1 LLGVSFSDNRGGGAD
16 VGAQAGIICLAQ
28 ESDLAKTNE
37 IDYIQEVARKNAVKL
52 DDFQRY
58 LLSKPFSDPRCY
70 EYLMDV
76 AQILALLPPA
86 PRKLLDVGVGSGW
99 TSELFAKAG
108 YQVLGLDISGDMI
121 DLAKQR
127 NCSAEFMVSDYEV
140 GPIPGKFDVAV
151 IYDALHHA
159 DNERL
164 VIKNV
169 FDALSDDGIFVTVEP
184 GAGHS
189 KTADSIQAMEKYG
202 TTEKD
207 MPFQHQRMLMMEVGF
222 GRVEQYVRMSQTPF
236 EDVASMKGSLTHIR
250 HGFTLAYGTSTGL
263 TSIVVARKGRAAQK
277 QREVIPEK
285 LLSVVTAHDEFV
297 RSIDGLPF
305 ATARSWLAKWY
316 RSYARA

>member
-1 LLGVSFSDNRGGGAD
+1 VGIQARG
-16 VGAQAGIICLAQ
+16 ISLPQ

-37 IDYIQEVARKNAVKL
+37 IDYVREVARKNAVQL

-58 LLSKPFSDPRCY
+58 LLNKPFSDPRCY

-86 PRKLLDVGVGSGW
+86 PRKMLDVGVGSGW

-108 YQVLGLDISGDMI
+108 YQVLGLDISDDMI

-164 VIKNV
+164 VVKNV
-169 FDALSDDGIFVTVEP
+169 FDALSDDGVFITVEP

-189 KTADSIQAMEKYG
+189 KTADSIQAIEKYG

-207 MPFQHQRMLMMEVGF
+207 MPFHHQRTLMMEVGF
-222 GRVEQYVRMSQTPF
+222 GSVEQYVRMSQTPF
-236 EDVASMKGSLTHIR
+236 EDVASMNGSLTHIR

-263 TSIVVARKGRAAQK
+263 TSIVVARKGRDAKKECEA
-277 QREVIPEK
+277 IPEK
-285 LLSVVTAHDEFV
+285 LLSIATAHDAFV
-297 RSIDGLPF
+297 RSVDGLPF
-305 ATARSWLAKWY
+305 ATTRSWLAKLR
-316 RSYARA
+316 RSWVRA

>member
-1 LLGVSFSDNRGGGAD
+1 LFGRIREVTEPPIHLNLIGFIPAEPGIDADTQDLVLYGLSTRTQARG
-16 VGAQAGIICLAQ
+16 ICILQ
-28 ESDLAKTNE
+28 ESDLAKANE
-37 IDYIQEVARKNAVKL
+37 IDYVREVARKNAVKL

-58 LLSKPFSDPRCY
+58 LLNKPFSDPRCC

-76 AQILALLPPA
+76 AQIMALLPPA
-86 PRKLLDVGVGSGW
+86 PRKLLDVGAGSGW

-169 FDALSDDGIFVTVEP
+169 FDALSDDGVFITVEP
-184 GAGHS
+184 GVGHS

-207 MPFQHQRMLMMEVGF
+207 MPFHHQRALMMEVGF
-222 GRVEQYVRMSQTPF
+222 DSVEQYVRMSQAPSAN
-236 EDVASMKGSLTHIR
+236 VASMKGSLTHIR
-250 HGFTLAYGTSTGL
+250 HGFALAYATSAGL
-263 TSIVVARKGRAAQK
+263 TSIAVARKGRAANK
-277 QREVIPEK
+277 ARFRSQR
-285 LLSVVTAHDEFV
+285 
-297 RSIDGLPF
+297 
-305 ATARSWLAKWY
+305 
-316 RSYARA
+316 

>member
-1 LLGVSFSDNRGGGAD
+1 M
-16 VGAQAGIICLAQ
+16 GIWLPQ

-37 IDYIQEVARKNAVKL
+37 IDYVREVARKNAVQL

-58 LLSKPFSDPRCY
+58 LLNKPFSDPRCY

-86 PRKLLDVGVGSGW
+86 PRKMLDVGVGSGW

-108 YQVLGLDISGDMI
+108 YQVLGLDISDDMI

-164 VIKNV
+164 VVKNV
-169 FDALSDDGIFVTVEP
+169 FDALSDDGVFITVEP

-189 KTADSIQAMEKYG
+189 KTADSIQAIEKYG

-207 MPFQHQRMLMMEVGF
+207 MPFHHQRTLMMEVGF
-222 GRVEQYVRMSQTPF
+222 GSVEQYVRMSQTPF
-236 EDVASMKGSLTHIR
+236 EDVASMNGCLTHIR
-250 HGFTLAYGTSTGL
+250 HSFTLAYGTSTGL
-263 TSIVVARKGRAAQK
+263 TSIVVARKGRAAK
-277 QREVIPEK
+277 KEGEAIPEK
-285 LLSVVTAHDEFV
+285 LLSIATAHDAFV
-297 RSIDGLPF
+297 RSVDGLPF
-305 ATARSWLAKWY
+305 ATARSWLAKLR
-316 RSYARA
+316 RSWVRA

>member
-1 LLGVSFSDNRGGGAD
+1 M
-16 VGAQAGIICLAQ
+16 GIWLPQ

-37 IDYIQEVARKNAVKL
+37 IDYVREVARKNAVQL

-58 LLSKPFSDPRCY
+58 LLNKPFSDPRCY

-86 PRKLLDVGVGSGW
+86 PRKMLDVGVGSGW

-108 YQVLGLDISGDMI
+108 YQVLGLDISDDMI

-164 VIKNV
+164 VVKNV
-169 FDALSDDGIFVTVEP
+169 FDALSDDGVFITVEP

-189 KTADSIQAMEKYG
+189 KTADSIQAIEKYG

-207 MPFQHQRMLMMEVGF
+207 MPFHHQRTLMMEVGF
-222 GRVEQYVRMSQTPF
+222 GSVEQYVRMSQTPF
-236 EDVASMKGSLTHIR
+236 EDVASMNGSLTHIR
-250 HGFTLAYGTSTGL
+250 HSFTLAYGTSTGL
-263 TSIVVARKGRAAQK
+263 TSIVVARKGRAAK
-277 QREVIPEK
+277 KECEAIPEK
-285 LLSVVTAHDEFV
+285 LLSIATAHDAFV
-297 RSIDGLPF
+297 RSVDGLPF
-305 ATARSWLAKWY
+305 ATARSWLAKLH
-316 RSYARA
+316 RSWVRA

>member
-1 LLGVSFSDNRGGGAD
+1 M
-16 VGAQAGIICLAQ
+16 
-28 ESDLAKTNE
+28 AKTNE
-37 IDYIQEVARKNAVKL
+37 IDYVREVARKNAVPL

-58 LLSKPFSDPRCY
+58 LLNKPFSDPRCF

-86 PRKLLDVGVGSGW
+86 PSKMLDVGVGSGW

-108 YQVLGLDISGDMI
+108 YQVLGLDISSDMI

-164 VIKNV
+164 VVKNV
-169 FDALSDDGIFVTVEP
+169 FDALSDDGVFITVEP

-189 KTADSIQAMEKYG
+189 KTADSIQAIEKYG

-207 MPFQHQRMLMMEVGF
+207 MPFHHQRTLMMEVGF
-222 GRVEQYVRMSQTPF
+222 GSVEQYIRMSQTPF
-236 EDVASMKGSLTHIR
+236 EDVASMQGSLTQIR
-250 HGFTLAYGTSTGL
+250 HGFTLAYGSSTGL
-263 TSIVVARKGRAAQK
+263 TSIVVARKGRAVK
-277 QREVIPEK
+277 KEREAIPEK
-285 LLSVVTAHDEFV
+285 LLSIATAHDAFV
-297 RSIDGLPF
+297 RSVDGLPF
-305 ATARSWLAKWY
+305 ATARSWLAKLH
-316 RSYARA
+316 RSWVRA

>member
-1 LLGVSFSDNRGGGAD
+1 M
-16 VGAQAGIICLAQ
+16 
-28 ESDLAKTNE
+28 AKTNE
-37 IDYIQEVARKNAVKL
+37 IDYVREVARKNAVPL

-58 LLSKPFSDPRCY
+58 LLNKPFSDPRCF

-86 PRKLLDVGVGSGW
+86 PSKMLDVGVGSGW

-108 YQVLGLDISGDMI
+108 YQVLGLDISSDMI

-164 VIKNV
+164 VVKNV
-169 FDALSDDGIFVTVEP
+169 FDALSDDGVFIAVEP

-189 KTADSIQAMEKYG
+189 KTADSIQAIEKYG

-207 MPFQHQRMLMMEVGF
+207 MPFHHQRTLMMEVGF
-222 GRVEQYVRMSQTPF
+222 GSVEQYIRMSQTPF
-236 EDVASMKGSLTHIR
+236 EDVASMQGSLTQIR
-250 HGFTLAYGTSTGL
+250 HSFTLAYGSSTGL
-263 TSIVVARKGRAAQK
+263 TSIVVARKGRAVK
-277 QREVIPEK
+277 KEREAIPEK
-285 LLSVVTAHDEFV
+285 LLSIATAHDAFV
-297 RSIDGLPF
+297 RSVDGLPF
-305 ATARSWLAKWY
+305 ATARSWLAKLH
-316 RSYARA
+316 RSRVRA

>member
-1 LLGVSFSDNRGGGAD
+1 
-16 VGAQAGIICLAQ
+16 
-28 ESDLAKTNE
+28 LAKTNE
-37 IDYIQEVARKNAVKL
+37 IDYVREVARKNDVRL

-58 LLSKPFSDPRCY
+58 LLNKPFSDPRCY
-70 EYLMDV
+70 EYLIDV
-76 AQILALLPPA
+76 AQILALLPSA

-121 DLAKQR
+121 DLARQR

-169 FDALSDDGIFVTVEP
+169 FEALSDEGVLITVEP

-207 MPFQHQRMLMMEVGF
+207 MPFHHQRTLMMEVGF
-222 GRVEQYVRMSQTPF
+222 GSMEQYLRMSQTPF
-236 EDVASMKGSLTHIR
+236 EDVASMKGSLTQIR

-263 TSIVVARKGRAAQK
+263 TSIVVARKGRAAK
-277 QREVIPEK
+277 KDGEVIPEK

-297 RSIDGLPF
+297 RSTDGLPL
-305 ATARSWLAKWY
+305 ATARSWLAKLH
-316 RSYARA
+316 RSYVRA

>member
-1 LLGVSFSDNRGGGAD
+1 V
-16 VGAQAGIICLAQ
+16 
-28 ESDLAKTNE
+28 AKINE
-37 IDYIQEVARKNAVKL
+37 INYIREVASKDRVPL
-52 DDFQRY
+52 GDFQRY
-58 LLSKPFSDPRCY
+58 LLHKPFSDPRCY

-121 DLAKQR
+121 ELAKQR
-127 NCSAEFMVSDYEV
+127 NCDAEFMVSDYEV

-159 DNERL
+159 DREGL

-169 FDALSDDGIFVTVEP
+169 FDALSDDGVLVTVEP

-189 KTADSIQAMEKYG
+189 KTANSVQAMEKYG

-207 MPFQHQRMLMMEVGF
+207 MPFHHQRALMMSVGF
-222 GRVEQYVRMSQTPF
+222 ARVDQYVRISQTPA
-236 EDVASMKGSLTHIR
+236 EDVASMKGRLNYVK
-250 HGFTLAYGTSTGL
+250 HGLVRVYGVLRGVTSV
-263 TSIVVARKGRAAQK
+263 VVARKGMK
-277 QREVIPEK
+277 P
-285 LLSVVTAHDEFV
+285 
-297 RSIDGLPF
+297 
-305 ATARSWLAKWY
+305 
-316 RSYARA
+316 

>member
-1 LLGVSFSDNRGGGAD
+1 
-16 VGAQAGIICLAQ
+16 
-28 ESDLAKTNE
+28 LAKNNE
-37 IDYIQEVARKNAVKL
+37 IDYIREVARKNDVRL

-58 LLSKPFSDPRCY
+58 LLNKPFSDPHCSG
-70 EYLMDV
+70 YLMDV

-108 YQVLGLDISGDMI
+108 YQVVGLDISDDMI
-121 DLAKQR
+121 ELAKQR
-127 NCSAEFMVSDYEV
+127 NCDAEFVVSDYEV
-140 GPIPGKFDVAV
+140 GPIAGKFDAAV

-169 FDALSDDGIFVTVEP
+169 FDALSDDGVFITVEP

-207 MPFQHQRMLMMEVGF
+207 MPFHHQRTLMIEAGF
-222 GRVEQYVRMSQTPF
+222 GSVEQYLRMSQTPF

-263 TSIVVARKGRAAQK
+263 TSIVVARKGWTAK
-277 QREVIPEK
+277 EEREVIPEK
-285 LLSVVTAHDEFV
+285 LLSVAIAHDEFV
-297 RSIDGLPF
+297 RSMDGRPL
-305 ATARSWLAKWY
+305 ATERSWLAKLR
-316 RSYARA
+316 RSYGWA

>member
-1 LLGVSFSDNRGGGAD
+1 
-16 VGAQAGIICLAQ
+16 
-28 ESDLAKTNE
+28 LAKTNE
-37 IDYIQEVARKNAVKL
+37 IDYVREVARKNDVRL

-58 LLSKPFSDPRCY
+58 LLNKPFSDPRCY
-70 EYLMDV
+70 EYLIDV
-76 AQILALLPPA
+76 AQILALLPSA

-121 DLAKQR
+121 DLARQR

-169 FDALSDDGIFVTVEP
+169 FEALSDEGVLITVEP
-184 GAGHS
+184 GEGHS

-202 TTEKD
+202 TSEKD
-207 MPFQHQRMLMMEVGF
+207 MPFHHQRTLMMEVGF
-222 GRVEQYVRMSQTPF
+222 GSMEQYLRMSQTPF
-236 EDVASMKGSLTHIR
+236 EDVASMKGSLTQIR

-263 TSIVVARKGRAAQK
+263 TSIVVARKGRAAK
-277 QREVIPEK
+277 KECEAIPEK
-285 LLSVVTAHDEFV
+285 LLSIATAHDAFV
-297 RSIDGLPF
+297 RSVDGLPF
-305 ATARSWLAKWY
+305 ATARSWLAKLH
-316 RSYARA
+316 RSWVRA